1 MVALK
6 FGDLRLR
13 TLFLL
18 FFAPVPSGGGWT
30 QTLSLGMM
38 WQLEKIL
45 LIWKIEFPGNKETN
59 DATFCTFSKVL

>member
-1 MVALK
+1 VKNSKNNVLNMVALK

-45 LIWKIEFPGNKETN
+45 LI
-59 DATFCTFSKVL
+59 